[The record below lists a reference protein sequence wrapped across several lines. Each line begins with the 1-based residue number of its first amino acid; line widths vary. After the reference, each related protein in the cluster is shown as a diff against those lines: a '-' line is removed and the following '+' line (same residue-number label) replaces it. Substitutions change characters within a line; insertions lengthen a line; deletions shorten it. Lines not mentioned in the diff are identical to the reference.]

1 MIMTKQC
8 KELLK
13 YNNKREKEINKIN
26 ERIYTDM
33 IVYLRGSDMT
43 EYNQELIRED
53 LITMILEGQERGDD
67 IEKVIGNNYKDI
79 CDEIIETMPKKTK
92 LQKLGSVIET
102 TLASIWIL
110 GAISII
116 KTLIGNLFNHE
127 ESWNF
132 ILSIGDLINM
142 LIIILLAN
150 FIVNYVCKTA
160 FQYSDKNKVLTFIK
174 VWIVSIAISGTMI
187 MCSYYLDYTIVHI
200 SLILAALIVGII
212 FILDKI
218 LCRYT
223 V

>member
-1 MIMTKQC
+1 MTMTKQC
-8 KELLK
+8 KELLR

-53 LITMILEGQERGDD
+53 LIVMILEGQERGDD
-67 IEKVIGNNYKDI
+67 IEKVIGNNYKEV

-92 LQKLGSVIET
+92 LQKLGSVLET
-102 TLASIWIL
+102 SLASIWIL

-116 KTLIGNLFNHE
+116 KTLIGNFVFSE
-127 ESWNF
+127 ESWSF
-132 ILSIGDLINM
+132 ILSIGDMINA

-160 FQYSDKNKVLTFIK
+160 FQYNDNNKVFSFVK
-174 VWIVSIAISGTMI
+174 VWIVCIPISGTMI
-187 MCSYYLDYTIVHI
+187 VCSYYLDYTVVHI
-200 SLILAALIVGII
+200 SLILATAIVGII
-212 FILDKI
+212 FVIDKI